1 MVCLGVVRRMLY
13 YFKGHFRSVF
23 NGRLSQ
29 SSLNEITSRLLSFKG
44 KLPSEFARQ
53 PRSLNELDRWKATE
67 LRSFLL
73 YTGPIAL
80 KAILSSSYYKHF
92 LSLFLSIRILCDD
105 NEMKRNVLP
114 ESSKELL
121 NYFVCNSKEYCFD
134 IILKKSLQATSV
146 FAFENYLQELK
157 SFARS
162 GHNPVA
168 QIKKRL
174 GGIRGAF

>member
-1 MVCLGVVRRMLY
+1 MVCLGDVRWMLY
-13 YFKGHFRSVF
+13 YFKRHFKSMF
-23 NGRLSQ
+23 DGQLSQ

-114 ESSKELL
+114 ESSK
-121 NYFVCNSKEYCFD
+121 
-134 IILKKSLQATSV
+134 
-146 FAFENYLQELK
+146 
-157 SFARS
+157 
-162 GHNPVA
+162 
-168 QIKKRL
+168 
-174 GGIRGAF
+174 